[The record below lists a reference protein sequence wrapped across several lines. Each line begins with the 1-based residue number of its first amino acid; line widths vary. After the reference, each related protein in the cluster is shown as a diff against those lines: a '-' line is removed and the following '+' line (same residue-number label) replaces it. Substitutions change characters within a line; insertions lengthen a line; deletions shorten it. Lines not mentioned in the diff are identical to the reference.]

1 MLPYSKTKSQ
11 SLLGAGRYA
20 YLLFDSTFKVVLCTP
35 ANESLLIDIFE
46 LLIPGKH
53 IQSITFLNKEMHG
66 LVISEK
72 NVNFD
77 MLCKDKDT
85 GEEFLVEVQNRE
97 QDSFKDRML
106 VYSTYP
112 IREQMEIRAQEIHE
126 GKREAMDYSL
136 NPVYVISMVDFPISH
151 ESEDAIENNYI
162 SRYELR
168 NLPNGELMTPALNFV
183 FLELDRLK
191 LGVKDAAKCR
201 NLLERFVFSMKYMHE
216 FTEVPQSFD
225 DPLLDKLYHATELA
239 TMTVKERQNYD
250 SIMWTEIDR
259 MATEAFARKQGK
271 AEGLAEGR
279 AEALNQ
285 VKLAVAMIKN
295 GSSVQEICTKTGLT
309 PEDVKALQ

>member
-1 MLPYSKTKSQ
+1 M
-11 SLLGAGRYA
+11 
-20 YLLFDSTFKVVLCTP
+20 
-35 ANESLLIDIFE
+35 
-46 LLIPGKH
+46 
-53 IQSITFLNKEMHG
+53 
-66 LVISEK
+66 VISEK

-126 GKREAMDYSL
+126 GKRDSMDYSL
-136 NPVYVISMVDFPISH
+136 KPVYVISMVDFPISH

-201 NLLERFVFSMKYMHE
+201 DLLERFVFSMKYMHE

-239 TMTVKERQNYD
+239 TMTVTERQNYD

-271 AEGLAEGR
+271 AEGKAEGE
-279 AEALNQ
+279 AEGAQKERN
-285 VKLAVAMIKN
+285 KN
-295 GSSVQEICTKTGLT
+295 I
-309 PEDVKALQ
+309 KALLSNGVSAQVIAESLELSVEEVMAIAALP